1 MVMVAALL
9 ASSVTE
15 VTRTQAMVTVAM
27 MGRLPRGDSRF
38 ATQEDRPDTYIWDRQ
53 TIGML

>member
-1 MVMVAALL
+1 MVAALL